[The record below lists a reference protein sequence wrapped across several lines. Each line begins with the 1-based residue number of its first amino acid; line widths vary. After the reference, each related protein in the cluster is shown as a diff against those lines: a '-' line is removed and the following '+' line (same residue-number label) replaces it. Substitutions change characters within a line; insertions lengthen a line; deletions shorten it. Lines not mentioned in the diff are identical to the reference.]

1 METIS
6 HYIKAVVDLHACQA
20 SRNLVS
26 EPSVRGKAL
35 KAWLKSRQ
43 YGERQRYRNSYQ
55 DRALNSIQ
63 DGYTPEELIK
73 ISMFFFAEGKEQS
86 FRDRMVFLMQ
96 HMMLLRGENTRDM
109 DLADLFPLQFKDEGF
124 SECPVLVVRMD
135 HGKTTKFGTLQY
147 AGTIRHRDHRVCAF
161 GALAMYF
168 FYRWHIT
175 NEDFPDSIPTKI
187 GLISRW
193 PKAYTATEP

>member
-1 METIS
+1 MLRFLDEVVVHRGNLKKGLSDDGEFHELKMETIS
-6 HYIKAVVDLHACQA
+6 QYMKAVVDLHACQA

-55 DRALNSIQ
+55 DRALH
-63 DGYTPEELIK
+63 TFK
-73 ISMFFFAEGKEQS
+73 IVPRLRSSSRFRCFFAEGKERS

-96 HMMLLRGENTRDM
+96 HMTLLRCENTRDM

-124 SECPVLVVRMD
+124 SECPVFVVRMD
-135 HGKTTKFGTLQY
+135 HGKTTKVRY
-147 AGTIRHRDHRVCAF
+147 SSIC
-161 GALAMYF
+161 
-168 FYRWHIT
+168 WHH
-175 NEDFPDSIPTKI
+175 PAS
-187 GLISRW
+187 
-193 PKAYTATEP
+193 